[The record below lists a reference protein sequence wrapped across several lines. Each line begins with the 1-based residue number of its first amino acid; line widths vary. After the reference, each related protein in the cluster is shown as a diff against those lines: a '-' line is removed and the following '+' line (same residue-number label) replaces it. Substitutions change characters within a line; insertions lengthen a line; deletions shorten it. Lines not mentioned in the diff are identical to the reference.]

1 MKKWSNL
8 WDQIKSNRK
17 LRCGGFSVALTAGM
31 VVLVV
36 LVAALCDGLENR
48 FALEA
53 DFSFN
58 GATSQGEIT
67 KNAIAQLEKDVRIYA
82 IVPDSGGDENLL
94 SLLNRYDVSSARVTV
109 TQENLMKNP
118 AIKTHFVDATGV
130 NAVSDD
136 CVIVNCPETGLS
148 RILAGGDFVYRSFN
162 METGYFDETMISYEK
177 TITEAILFVTQE
189 SVPCV
194 QILSGHREKS
204 VEETDVLEETLT
216 EANYKVTRVNLAAG
230 DELKPADPLMILSP
244 QYDLTEEE
252 LNQLMD
258 YARAGGDF
266 FFVSEYSAPID
277 LSNFNALLR
286 AYGIELLPGL
296 TVAKEEDVNSY

>member
-82 IVPDSGGDENLL
+82 IVP
-94 SLLNRYDVSSARVTV
+94 T
-109 TQENLMKNP
+109 P
-118 AIKTHFVDATGV
+118 AGTKT
-130 NAVSDD
+130 
-136 CVIVNCPETGLS
+136 CCP
-148 RILAGGDFVYRSFN
+148 F
-162 METGYFDETMISYEK
+162 
-177 TITEAILFVTQE
+177 
-189 SVPCV
+189 
-194 QILSGHREKS
+194 
-204 VEETDVLEETLT
+204 
-216 EANYKVTRVNLAAG
+216 
-230 DELKPADPLMILSP
+230 
-244 QYDLTEEE
+244 
-252 LNQLMD
+252 
-258 YARAGGDF
+258 
-266 FFVSEYSAPID
+266 
-277 LSNFNALLR
+277 
-286 AYGIELLPGL
+286 
-296 TVAKEEDVNSY
+296 